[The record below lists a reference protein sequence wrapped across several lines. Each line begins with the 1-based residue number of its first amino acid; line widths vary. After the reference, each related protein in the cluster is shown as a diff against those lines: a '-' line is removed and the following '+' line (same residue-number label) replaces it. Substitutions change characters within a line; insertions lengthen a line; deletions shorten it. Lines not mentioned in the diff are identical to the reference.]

1 MFSHYGDSH
10 KGLCYI
16 FDSKKLIPDEL
27 INSLIKVDYLQVPAL
42 VEYKVPDKYSDNELE
57 QIGRNMVKIKY
68 KEWEYENEWRL
79 RINLGNPSK
88 NINEIWEFEPDAL
101 EGIVLGLKTT
111 KEDEERIKKLAEKR
125 QAKVNIYKAERRYGS
140 FYLDYEKNKIN

>member
-88 NINEIWEFEPDAL
+88 NINKFLRISY
-101 EGIVLGLKTT
+101 T
-111 KEDEERIKKLAEKR
+111 KL
-125 QAKVNIYKAERRYGS
+125 NRYISG
-140 FYLDYEKNKIN
+140 